1 MKKYVAVVSIPVPEK
16 TNAIIDEGEPV
27 IEQPGGWY
35 LHEKTGLRFHC
46 SVVENMPNLFELVRP
61 DERLYSLL
69 SELEQEA
76 IKSKNLV
83 LAGKY
88 AHIRSFASSVLLTR
102 PQEKYK
108 RVNFDEFMSDLLKGM
123 RRCQAF

>member
-35 LHEKTGLRFHC
+35 QHEKTGIRFHC

-76 IKSKNLV
+76 IKNKNGV
-83 LAGKY
+83 LAVKY
-88 AHIRSFASSVLLTR
+88 AHIKSYASSLLLTR
-102 PQEKYK
+102 ANEKYK
-108 RVNFDEFMSDLLKGM
+108 RIRLDELIRDVLSSMSK
-123 RRCQAF
+123 CEAF